1 MKISLPTPSN
11 QVSMPKKPAVSSSAL
26 PASQALQQLSRQPDN
41 ADTLS
46 PARKRFDRLL
56 RDLQQHRTQLHAWRD
71 AVERWRARYHAE
83 VLPLF
88 EQQRALEIEQI
99 HALDRVYASV
109 KLSKTD
115 RRRLSDEIC
124 ELAGPLIEAGHVELK
139 PLYERH
145 SEIGYDEEM
154 AESDEMMKHV
164 IGELYGLD
172 SDEVAGADS
181 PEELFERVNARL
193 EQAQA
198 QAEHARS
205 QAEQQHSATRRRS
218 AKKVAA
224 VSTEPPPL
232 RELYRKLASS
242 LHPDRATDVDDHGAR
257 TGLMQRL
264 NSAYKSNDLLGLL
277 ELQAE
282 IGLLDAKGV
291 DAINPVRLQEYNREL
306 DRQCKELKDQLTQH
320 AMEFCYTYDLDL
332 PSQPKPERL
341 DALMTRYR
349 RDVARD
355 LDEVRRERRIVDAL
369 RDAPAVKRWLKFRSA
384 TAGMLDAPW
393 F

>member
-1 MKISLPTPSN
+1 MS
-11 QVSMPKKPAVSSSAL
+11 KKPAVSRSAL
-26 PASQALQQLSRQPDN
+26 PASQALQQLSRQPGN

-56 RDLQQHRTQLHAWRD
+56 RDLQQHRAQLHAWRD
-71 AVERWRARYHAE
+71 AVERWHARYHAE

-99 HALDRVYASV
+99 HALDSVYASV

-124 ELAGPLIEAGHVELK
+124 ELAGPLIEAGHAELK

-145 SEIGYDEEM
+145 SEIGYDEEI

-164 IGELYGLD
+164 IGQLYGLD
-172 SDEVAGADS
+172 SDEVAAADS
-181 PEELFERVNARL
+181 PEELFERANARL

-198 QAEHARS
+198 DHARA

-218 AKKVAA
+218 AKKAAA

-242 LHPDRATDVDDHGAR
+242 LHPDRATDADDHSAR
-257 TGLMQRL
+257 TELMQRL
-264 NSAYKSNDLLGLL
+264 NAAYKTNDLLGLL

-306 DRQCKELKDQLTQH
+306 SRQCKELKDQLTQH

-341 DALMTRYR
+341 DALLTRYK
-349 RDVARD
+349 RDVVRD
-355 LDEVRRERRIVDAL
+355 LDDVRRERRMLDAL

-384 TAGMLDAPW
+384 MAGMPDAPW

>member
-1 MKISLPTPSN
+1 
-11 QVSMPKKPAVSSSAL
+11 MPKKPVVSPSAL
-26 PASQALQQLSRQPDN
+26 PVSPALQQLSRQPGS
-41 ADTLS
+41 AHTLS

-56 RDLQQHRTQLHAWRD
+56 RDLQQHRAQLHAWRD

-99 HALDRVYASV
+99 QALDRVHASV

-124 ELAGPLIEAGHVELK
+124 ELAGPLIETGHVELK
-139 PLYERH
+139 DLYERH

-172 SDEVAGADS
+172 SDEVAGVDS

-198 QAEHARS
+198 QAEHARA
-205 QAEQQHSATRRRS
+205 QTEQQHGASRRRS
-218 AKKVAA
+218 AKKAAA
-224 VSTEPPPL
+224 VSTELPPL

-242 LHPDRATDVDDHGAR
+242 LHPDRATDADDHSAR
-257 TGLMQRL
+257 TALMQRL
-264 NSAYKSNDLLGLL
+264 NAAYKSNDLLGLL

-306 DRQCKELKDQLTQH
+306 HRQCKELKDQLVQH

-332 PSQPKPERL
+332 PTQPKPERL
-341 DALMTRYR
+341 DALLTRYK

-355 LDEVRRERRIVDAL
+355 LDDVRHERRMVDAL
-369 RDAPAVKRWLKFRSA
+369 RDAPAVKRWLKLQA
-384 TAGMLDAPW
+384 AMTGMPGAPW